1 MRGYMSKKSLP
12 TAQSGGFFIRRRI
25 EERLP
30 QDAQGPDRQDSR
42 SPCARRGAGPDRTV
56 HPATTPRRAG
66 NVPRQNGRR
75 PLPAH
80 TNLRPPAYRRR
91 ICHRTTAAAAVAL
104 PSAVRTKPSPSG
116 KERKAHRPSPPPD
129 SGEEKAPRFADILD
143 QPCLYLG
150 FGAHGPI
157 WIFSFLEGIGFH
169 IQMSDPR
176 HLGKSGGKRRLSAA
190 SRTADKD
197 PRRLTSLHHALFSAC
212 MRVPIKE

>member
-30 QDAQGPDRQDSR
+30 QDAQEPDRQDSR

-116 KERKAHRPSPPPD
+116 KERKAHRTSPPD

-143 QPCLYLG
+143 QPPL
-150 FGAHGPI
+150 
-157 WIFSFLEGIGFH
+157 S
-169 IQMSDPR
+169 
-176 HLGKSGGKRRLSAA
+176 RLWSAWPYTDVLVCEKAAA
-190 SRTADKD
+190 SAGF
-197 PRRLTSLHHALFSAC
+197 PLPAGPQIMSPAAWLFSC
-212 MRVPIKE
+212 IVPSFPPASAFL